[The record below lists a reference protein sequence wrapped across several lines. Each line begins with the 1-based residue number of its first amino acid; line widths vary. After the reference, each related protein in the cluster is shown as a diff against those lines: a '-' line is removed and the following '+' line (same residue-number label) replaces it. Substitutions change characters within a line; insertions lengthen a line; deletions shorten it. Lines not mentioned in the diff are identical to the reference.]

1 MRTMKFVLFFISVL
15 AVWKLYELFFPEKTV
30 LGKRLVKK
38 IIELR
43 LVKAFYKEFLYD
55 IIVKDGYAQKSVD
68 DWVKKEYESWL
79 TKKAE
84 TGELSD
90 IIKTKE

>member
-1 MRTMKFVLFFISVL
+1 MEVVLFFIFVL

-43 LVKAFYKEFLYD
+43 LVKAFYKDFLYD
-55 IIVKDGYAQKSVD
+55 IIVKDGYTQKSVD
-68 DWVKKEYESWL
+68 DWVKTEYESWL
-79 TKKAE
+79 AKKAE

>member
-1 MRTMKFVLFFISVL
+1 MDKVALIFMSILGI
-15 AVWKLYELFFPEKTV
+15 WKLFDLMFPEKTV

-38 IIELR
+38 IIELK
-43 LVKAFYKEFLYD
+43 LLKAFYKDFLYD
-55 IIVKDGYAQKSVD
+55 IISKDTASRQTFD
-68 DWVKKEYESWL
+68 EWLTAEYESWL
-79 TKKAE
+79 EKKVK

>member
-1 MRTMKFVLFFISVL
+1 MRAMEVVLFFMFVL

-43 LVKAFYKEFLYD
+43 LVKAFYKDFLYD
-55 IIVKDGYAQKSVD
+55 IIVKDGYTQKSVD
-68 DWVKKEYESWL
+68 DWVKTEYESWL
-79 TKKAE
+79 AKKAE

>member
-1 MRTMKFVLFFISVL
+1 MRAMEVVLFFIFVL

-43 LVKAFYKEFLYD
+43 LVKAFYKDFLYD
-55 IIVKDGYAQKSVD
+55 IIVKDGYTQKSVD
-68 DWVKKEYESWL
+68 DWVKTEYESWL
-79 TKKAE
+79 AKKAE